1 MEKQKWILVTG
12 ADRGLGLAFC
22 EEFLNRG
29 YYVIGAGHRE
39 DSPALEELRKQWGEK
54 MCPIVLDVASCASVA
69 HSVEQV
75 RKYTDALWLLVN
87 NAGMGNHGP
96 DIRKGVC
103 PEDNWRMFQVNAL
116 GACWITEAYLP
127 MLRKGG
133 KRLAYISSEAGS
145 VAVAHREDTF
155 GYCMSKTAL
164 NRAVR
169 VYHNRLAPEGFRVYL
184 YHPGWLKT
192 MMMGAEA
199 EGTLPPEKSAQ
210 IAADYFL
217 EEEGRRDCLVI
228 RDWEGRIWPF

>member
-69 HSVEQV
+69 
-75 RKYTDALWLLVN
+75 
-87 NAGMGNHGP
+87 
-96 DIRKGVC
+96 
-103 PEDNWRMFQVNAL
+103 
-116 GACWITEAYLP
+116 
-127 MLRKGG
+127 
-133 KRLAYISSEAGS
+133 YISSEAGS

-199 EGTLPPEKSAQ
+199 AGTLPPEKSAQ